1 MEGLF
6 YDVNNEKRE
15 REMKQ
20 MIAAGMLLA
29 LNGAHAATQTVD
41 CGRLLDVQKG
51 AWRERVSIVIE
62 NGSIVSVGPMT
73 QSAGNIDLSRH
84 SCLPGL
90 IDMHV
95 HLTSETQPAVDAY
108 RDRLAANPADMAYRS
123 VKYAE
128 RTLMAGFTTV
138 RDLGAS
144 DNLNISLKRAIAA
157 GEVPGPRMFTAGK
170 SLATTG
176 GHADPTNN
184 LSHFLSEKIG
194 TPGPTEGVLNS
205 PEEARQAVRTR
216 YKDGADL
223 IKVTATGGVLSQAA
237 SGHNSQYTED
247 ELRAVVSTA
256 KDYGF
261 RVAAHAHGAE
271 GMKRA
276 LRVGVDS
283 IEHGTLMDD
292 EVIALFK
299 KGGGW
304 YVPTISAGR
313 YVADKAKDPN
323 YYSALVRPKA
333 AAIGPQLQ
341 ATFGRAYKAGVKIAF
356 GTDAGVF
363 PHGDNAKEFGYMVE
377 AGMTPAD
384 AIRSA
389 TVNAAILLDQSKRLG
404 AIDAGFAADIIAVEG
419 DPLQDVKV
427 LEQVKFVM
435 KDGVVYKKP

>member
-1 MEGLF
+1 
-6 YDVNNEKRE
+6 
-15 REMKQ
+15 MKQ
-20 MIAAGMLLA
+20 LVAAGLLLS

-41 CGRLLDVQKG
+41 CGRLLDVKSG
-51 AWRERVSIVIE
+51 TWRERVSIVIE
-62 NGSIVSVGPMT
+62 DGTVKSVGPMA
-73 QSAGNIDLSRH
+73 SSPAPGRIDLSGK

-95 HLTSETQPAVDAY
+95 HLTGETQPVVDAY
-108 RDRLAANPADMAYRS
+108 RDRLTADPADLAYRS

-138 RDLGAS
+138 RDLGAEQA
-144 DNLNISLKRAIAA
+144 LNVSLKRAIAA
-157 GEVPGPRMFTAGK
+157 GAIPGPRMFTAGK
-170 SLATTG
+170 SIATAG

-184 LSHFLSEKIG
+184 LSHFLSHAIG
-194 TPGPTEGVLNS
+194 TPGPAEGVINS
-205 PEEARQAVRTR
+205 PDEGRQAVRER
-216 YKDGADL
+216 YKEGADL
-223 IKVTATGGVLSQAA
+223 IKITATGGVLSQAA
-237 SGHNSQYTED
+237 SGQNSQYTED
-247 ELRAVVSTA
+247 ELKAIVSTA

-271 GMKRA
+271 GLKRA
-276 LRVGVDS
+276 LRAGVDS

-292 EVIALFK
+292 ESVALFK
-299 KGGGW
+299 KTGGW

-341 ATFGRAYKAGVKIAF
+341 ATFARAYKAGVKIAF

-363 PHGDNAKEFGYMVE
+363 PHGENAKEFGYMVE
-377 AGMTPAD
+377 AGMTPID
-384 AIRSA
+384 AIRAA
-389 TVNAAILLDQSKRLG
+389 TIHAATLLDQPKRLG
-404 AIDAGFAADIIAVEG
+404 MLEPGFAGDIVAVEG
-419 DPLQDVKV
+419 DPLRDIKL

-435 KDGVVYKKP
+435 KEGVVYKNL

>member
-6 YDVNNEKRE
+6 YNDNKE
-15 REMKQ
+15 REMKH
-20 MIAAGMLLA
+20 MVAAGMLLA
-29 LNGAHAATQTVD
+29 LNSAHAATQTVD

-51 AWRERVSIVIE
+51 SWRERVSIVIE

-73 QSAGNIDLSRH
+73 QAAGNIDLSRH
-84 SCLPGL
+84 TCLPGL

-138 RDLGAS
+138 RDLGAN

-299 KGGGW
+299 KSGGW

-313 YVADKAKDPN
+313 YVADKAKDPD

-341 ATFGRAYKAGVKIAF
+341 ATFGRAHQAGVKIAF

-363 PHGDNAKEFGYMVE
+363 PHGENAKEFGYMVE
-377 AGMTPAD
+377 AGMTPIE
-384 AIRSA
+384 AIRAA
-389 TVNAAILLDQSKRLG
+389 TVNAAILLDQPKRLG
-404 AIDAGFAADIIAVEG
+404 AVDAGFAADIIAVEG
-419 DPLQDVKV
+419 DPLKDVKV

>member
-1 MEGLF
+1 MK
-6 YDVNNEKRE
+6 NNEDRT
-15 REMKQ
+15 MKPL
-20 MIAAGMLLA
+20 IAASMLLV
-29 LNGAHAATQTVD
+29 LNSAHAAPQTVD

-51 AWRERVSIVIE
+51 TWRERVSIVVD

-73 QSAGNIDLSRH
+73 GAAGNIDLSRH
-84 SCLPGL
+84 ACLPGL

-95 HLTSETQPAVDAY
+95 HLTSETQPAVDSY
-108 RDRLAANPADMAYRS
+108 RERLTANPADMAYRS
-123 VKYAE
+123 IRFAE

-144 DNLNISLKRAIAA
+144 DDLNIALKRAIAA
-157 GEVPGPRMFTAGK
+157 GDLPGPRMFTAGK

-184 LSHFLSEKIG
+184 LSHFLNEKIG
-194 TPGPTEGVLNS
+194 TPGPVEGVLNS
-205 PEEARQAVRTR
+205 PEEARQAVRQR

-237 SGHNSQYTED
+237 SGQNSQYTED
-247 ELRAVVSTA
+247 ELRAVVTTA

-276 LRVGVDS
+276 LRAGVDS

-299 KGGGW
+299 KTGNW

-313 YVADKAKDPN
+313 FVADKAKIPN
-323 YYSALVRPKA
+323 YYSALVQPKA

-341 ATFGRAYKAGVKIAF
+341 ATFARAHKAGVKIAF

-363 PHGDNAKEFGYMVE
+363 PHGENAKEFGYMVE
-377 AGMTPAD
+377 AGMAPIDT
-384 AIRSA
+384 IRSA
-389 TVNAAILLDQSKRLG
+389 TVNAALLLDQPKRLG
-404 AIDAGFAADIIAVEG
+404 AVAPGFAADIIAVEG
-419 DPLQDVKV
+419 DPLKDVKV

-435 KDGVVYKKP
+435 KDGVVYKTP

>member
-1 MEGLF
+1 
-6 YDVNNEKRE
+6 
-15 REMKQ
+15 MKQ
-20 MIAAGMLLA
+20 MVAASVLLA
-29 LNGAHAATQTVD
+29 LNSAHAATQTVD
-41 CGRLLDVQKG
+41 CGRLLDVQSG

-62 NGSIVSVGPMT
+62 DGSIKSVGPMT
-73 QSAGNIDLSRH
+73 QGPGNIDLSRH
-84 SCLPGL
+84 TCLPGL

-95 HLTSETQPAVDAY
+95 HLTSETQPVVAAY
-108 RDRLAANPADMAYRS
+108 RDRLTADPADMAYRS

-138 RDLGAS
+138 RDLGAA
-144 DNLNISLKRAIAA
+144 DGLNIALKRAIAA

-170 SLATTG
+170 SIATTG

-194 TPGPTEGVLNS
+194 PPGPQEGVVDS
-205 PEEARQAVRTR
+205 PEEARQAVRAR
-216 YKDGADL
+216 YKEGADL
-223 IKVTATGGVLSQAA
+223 IKITATGGVLSQAA
-237 SGHNSQYTED
+237 NGQNSQYTED
-247 ELRAVVSTA
+247 ELRAVVETA

-276 LRVGVDS
+276 LRAGVDS
-283 IEHGTLMDD
+283 IEHGTMMDD
-292 EVIALFK
+292 EVLALFK
-299 KGGGW
+299 KTGHW

-341 ATFGRAYKAGVKIAF
+341 ATAGRAYKAGVKIAF

-363 PHGDNAKEFGYMVE
+363 PHGENAKEFGYMVE
-377 AGMTPAD
+377 AGMKPLD
-384 AIRSA
+384 AIRAA
-389 TVNAAILLDQSKRLG
+389 TVNAALLLDQPKRLG
-404 AIDAGFAADIIAVEG
+404 AIAPGFAADIIAVDG
-419 DPLQDVKV
+419 DPLADIKQ
-427 LEQVKFVM
+427 LEAVKFVM

>member
-1 MEGLF
+1 
-6 YDVNNEKRE
+6 
-15 REMKQ
+15 MKQ
-20 MIAAGMLLA
+20 LVAAGLLLS

-41 CGRLLDVQKG
+41 CGRLLDVKSG
-51 AWRERVSIVIE
+51 TWRERVSIMIE
-62 NGSIVSVGPMT
+62 DGTVKSIGPMPST
-73 QSAGNIDLSRH
+73 PAPGRIDLSGK

-108 RDRLAANPADMAYRS
+108 RDRLTADPADMAYRS

-138 RDLGAS
+138 RDLGAEQA
-144 DNLNISLKRAIAA
+144 LNVSLKRAIAA
-157 GEVPGPRMFTAGK
+157 GAIPGPRMFTAGK
-170 SLATTG
+170 SIATAG

-184 LSHFLSEKIG
+184 LSHLLSHAIG
-194 TPGPTEGVLNS
+194 TPGPAEGVINS
-205 PEEARQAVRTR
+205 PDEGRQAVRER
-216 YKDGADL
+216 YKEGADL
-223 IKVTATGGVLSQAA
+223 IKITATGGVLSQAA
-237 SGHNSQYTED
+237 SGQNSQYTED
-247 ELRAVVSTA
+247 ELKAIVSTA
-256 KDYGF
+256 RDYGF

-271 GMKRA
+271 GLKRA
-276 LRVGVDS
+276 LRAGVDS

-292 EVIALFK
+292 ESVALFK
-299 KGGGW
+299 KTGGW

-313 YVADKAKDPN
+313 YVADKAKEPN

-341 ATFGRAYKAGVKIAF
+341 ATFARAYKAGVKIAF

-377 AGMTPAD
+377 AGMTPID
-384 AIRSA
+384 AIRAA
-389 TVNAAILLDQSKRLG
+389 TIHAATLLDQPKRLG
-404 AIDAGFAADIIAVEG
+404 MLEPGFAGDIVAVDG
-419 DPLQDVKV
+419 DPLRDIKL

-435 KDGVVYKKP
+435 KEGVVYKNL

>member
-1 MEGLF
+1 
-6 YDVNNEKRE
+6 
-15 REMKQ
+15 MKQ
-20 MIAAGMLLA
+20 LYAFGMLVA
-29 LNGAHAATQTVD
+29 MSGAHAATQTVD
-41 CGRLLDVQKG
+41 CGRLLDVKSG
-51 AWRERVSIVIE
+51 TWRERVSIVVD
-62 NGSIVSVGPMT
+62 NGVIKSVGPMT
-73 QSAGNIDLSRH
+73 QAAGNIDLSRQ

-108 RDRLAANPADMAYRS
+108 RDRLTADPADMAYRS

-138 RDLGAS
+138 RDLGAEEA
-144 DNLNISLKRAIAA
+144 LNVALKRAITA
-157 GEVPGPRMFTAGK
+157 GSVVGPRMFTAGK
-170 SLATTG
+170 SIATTG

-184 LSHFLSEKIG
+184 LSHFLGEKIG
-194 TPGPTEGVLNS
+194 TPGPGQGVIDS
-205 PEEARQAVRTR
+205 PEQGRQAVRAR
-216 YKDGADL
+216 YKEGADL

-237 SGHNSQYTED
+237 NGQNSQYTED
-247 ELRAVVSTA
+247 ELKAIVSTA

-276 LRVGVDS
+276 LRAGVDS

-292 EVIALFK
+292 ETIALFK
-299 KGGGW
+299 KTGHW

-341 ATFGRAYKAGVKIAF
+341 ATFARAHKAGVKIAF

-363 PHGDNAKEFGYMVE
+363 PHGENAKEFGYMVE
-377 AGMTPAD
+377 AGMSPLD
-384 AIRSA
+384 AIRAA
-389 TVNAAILLDQSKRLG
+389 TLHAAELLDQAKRLG
-404 AIDAGFAADIIAVEG
+404 SIEAGFAADIVAVDG
-419 DPLQDVKV
+419 DPLRDVKL

-435 KDGVVYKKP
+435 KDGVVYKKL